1 MESALIQG
9 GDLKETF
16 AQILYDLQ
24 WYVLVL
30 CNIFLEWTFWD
41 SWTPLCWCLEAV
53 DCDWK
58 LSEHEN
64 DSVLRAAKQDQE
76 DLKDLL

>member
-1 MESALIQG
+1 
-9 GDLKETF
+9 LKETF

-41 SWTPLCWCLEAV
+41 SWTPPCWYLEAV
-53 DCDWK
+53 DCERK
-58 LSEHEN
+58 VSEHDN
-64 DSVLRAAKQDQE
+64 DSLLRAVKQDQE